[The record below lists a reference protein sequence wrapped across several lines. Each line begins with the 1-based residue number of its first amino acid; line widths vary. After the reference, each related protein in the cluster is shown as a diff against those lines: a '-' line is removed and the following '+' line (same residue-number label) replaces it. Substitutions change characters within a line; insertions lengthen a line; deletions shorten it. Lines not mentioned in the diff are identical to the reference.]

1 LRNTF
6 EDDFGEVS
14 AWEGYEYNLMWRSAG
29 NYVWQDLRLLLTLGW
44 IENLKQTQTTH
55 PLLEAKGCIKI
66 MQSCFICAL

>member
-29 NYVWQDLRLLLTLGW
+29 NYVWQELPKKVHRNISRRAVSVASFNGQWD
-44 IENLKQTQTTH
+44 
-55 PLLEAKGCIKI
+55 
-66 MQSCFICAL
+66 